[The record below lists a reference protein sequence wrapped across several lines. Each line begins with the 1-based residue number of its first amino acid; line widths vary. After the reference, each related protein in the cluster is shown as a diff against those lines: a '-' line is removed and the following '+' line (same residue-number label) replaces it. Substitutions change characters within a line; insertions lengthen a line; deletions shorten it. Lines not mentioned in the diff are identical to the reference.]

1 MTVPSATKAV
11 VVLLGVCVAKGGD
24 PGPMME
30 SIVEG
35 LRAGS
40 PQ

>member
-1 MTVPSATKAV
+1 MTVASTTKAV
-11 VVLLGVCVAKGGD
+11 VVVLGVWVAKDGD
-24 PGPMME
+24 AGPMME

-40 PQ
+40 PE